1 MRSFWL
7 LFILLFVTYFSAHI
21 SWAQSFTQ
29 TIGGASAQDGIGSM
43 PTQTGYLAG
52 VRDHDPQLGRHV
64 GRSYRLSGTGS
75 LQSSVDLPLNGSV
88 FLQGMA
94 TASNGVAFQFGS
106 VLPLWG
112 DQHQGLVV
120 KFNEQGDVVWTAL
133 DSLSESVQYFGATGV
148 QDDGVV
154 VCGVVEGTTGHDAV
168 ISRYGSNGEQQW
180 TRVLESATNEEAYA
194 VAVDGTDLI
203 VTGRSVNFSGTSDM
217 LFARLDLDGNLI
229 WSTTWGG
236 SAMEEARAMVS
247 IGNGQFVAAGW
258 TTSYGTFNP
267 TLNAIPAH
275 VHLVAVDLQ
284 GDTLWTK
291 TFGNADLEHRAY
303 ALTMATN
310 GDLLLAGEVGTF
322 GRSDALLQRLTQSGD
337 MIWERTVDTG
347 KEERIVH
354 LLPRSDGFIGTGRSF
369 GEFGRQVLFIRRN
382 NDGF

>member
-1 MRSFWL
+1 
-7 LFILLFVTYFSAHI
+7 
-21 SWAQSFTQ
+21 
-29 TIGGASAQDGIGSM
+29 M

>member
-1 MRSFWL
+1 MRSIWL
-7 LFILLFVTYFSAHI
+7 LFLLLFVTYFSTHT
-21 SWAQSFTQ
+21 SRAQSFTQ
-29 TIGGASAQDGIGSM
+29 TIGGASAQDGIGAM

-52 VRDHDPQLGRHV
+52 VRDHDPQLGKHV
-64 GRSYRLSGTGS
+64 GRSYRLSGAGS

-106 VLPLWG
+106 LLPLWG
-112 DQHQGLVV
+112 DQHQGLVL
-120 KFNEQGDVVWTAL
+120 KFNEQGEVIWTAL
-133 DSLSESVQYFGATGV
+133 DSLTEGVQYLGATGM
-148 QDDGVV
+148 QDGGVV
-154 VCGVVEGTTGHDAV
+154 VCGVIEGTTGHDAM
-168 ISRYGSNGEQQW
+168 ISRYGSNGEQLW
-180 TRVLESATNEEAYA
+180 TRVMESATDEEAHA

-203 VTGRSVNFSGTSDM
+203 VTGRSVNFGGTSDM
-217 LFARLDLDGNLI
+217 LLARLDLDGNLI
-229 WSTTWGG
+229 WSTTLGG
-236 SAMEEARAMVS
+236 SALEEARALVAM
-247 IGNGQFVAAGW
+247 GNGQFVAAGW
-258 TTSYGTFNP
+258 TTSYGAFNP

-303 ALTMATN
+303 ALTLAAN
-310 GDLLLAGEVGTF
+310 GDLLLAGEVGTL
-322 GRSDALLQRLTQSGD
+322 GRSDALIQRLTPSGN
-337 MIWERTVDTG
+337 MIWERTLDTG

-354 LLPRSDGFIGTGRSF
+354 LLPFNDGFIGTGRSF